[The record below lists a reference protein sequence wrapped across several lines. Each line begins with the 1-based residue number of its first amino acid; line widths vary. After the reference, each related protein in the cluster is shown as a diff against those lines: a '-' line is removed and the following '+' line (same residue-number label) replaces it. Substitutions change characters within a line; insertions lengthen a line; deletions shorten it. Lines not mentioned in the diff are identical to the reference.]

1 LQVAA
6 WDRQMS
12 KQLALGQLYTIDNQV
27 DTATGTVKLRAT
39 FDNKKDELFPNQFV
53 NTRLRVKVL
62 NNQVLIPSSAVQ
74 HNGNAAFVYLIQNNV
89 AKMTTV
95 QTGVTDSGMTA
106 VTGIKANDVVAN
118 SSFEKLQNGSKITV
132 STMQLPSTSN
142 QDNAP

>member
-1 LQVAA
+1 
-6 WDRQMS
+6 M
-12 KQLALGQLYTIDNQV
+12 TI
-27 DTATGTVKLRAT
+27 
-39 FDNKKDELFPNQFV
+39 KKDELFPNQFV

-74 HNGNAAFVYLIQNNV
+74 HNGNTAFVYLIQNNV